1 MKKIK
6 QGVKE
11 HWITWE
17 NAPNKEQENIDQQVR
32 KLNKQN
38 KQKHSALTKWKL
50 KQKTM
55 WSSSMSFLPFIQAR
69 H

>member
-1 MKKIK
+1 MR
-6 QGVKE
+6 
-11 HWITWE
+11 
-17 NAPNKEQENIDQQVR
+17 ENIDQQVR

-50 KQKTM
+50 KQKNHVKFKHE
-55 WSSSMSFLPFIQAR
+55 FLPFIQAK